1 MFRTHFFSL
10 RRLNGRI
17 FWAFVGLAS
26 LMLATGIGANFLV
39 SSAENSNQQ
48 QVFRLRQ
55 VADVRTLQAY
65 VNEQLN
71 SLNLITAYKVP
82 NVLEFIGVNSFIRT
96 TLTLQ
101 EMSRDFPD
109 GDEAAGSFNLIQNSY
124 GDISRQVNA
133 NLGKTRTAAEEANL
147 YSQIKSNLEKVDAEV
162 AALVQD
168 REKAADNSRDNYHSV
183 LDNTR
188 WTYLVVSIV
197 LFVLALFF
205 AGLIARLIATP
216 LSILVSYLRQIA
228 VGNLAKQ
235 MSPQGADEVV
245 ELSLIFNRTVLNLKL
260 AIARIMAQVSAINST
275 SQQIIQS
282 SNTQVASMTEQSVA
296 VAQASVTLAELS
308 DTSQQIASSST
319 LAANSANE
327 ALNSATECY
336 DMLLG
341 ANETMR
347 EVRLKVNT
355 IAEHNMALNK
365 IAQRIREITLLID
378 SFSNETHLLALNA
391 AIESASAGVEGARFA
406 VVAGHVRKLA
416 QRSRVAA
423 IDIQELVT
431 KIQQAAARSVMVT
444 EEGIKVVAL
453 GEKMVSDSLQANG
466 NIINRISQTTQ
477 LAEAIS
483 QATQHQQ
490 VATTQVADNMR
501 QLSEISHTIS
511 QNSQQ
516 YLASANSLGEVVNQL
531 EAVVN
536 AFVIEETQETEL
548 SAGAEQ
554 PVNYEPNQ
562 PKNRALSGISPTS
575 SFY

>member
-55 VADVRTLQAY
+55 VADVRTLRGY
-65 VNEQLN
+65 VTEQLN

-96 TLTLQ
+96 TVTLQ

-168 REKAADNSRDNYHSV
+168 REKAADNSRDNYHIV

-188 WTYLVVSIV
+188 WTYLVVSFV
-197 LFVLALFF
+197 LFMLALFF
-205 AGLIARLIATP
+205 AGLISRLIAIP

-245 ELSLIFNRTVLNLKL
+245 ELSLIFNRTILNLKL
-260 AIARIMAQVSAINST
+260 AIARIIAQVSAINST

-282 SNTQVASMTEQSVA
+282 SNTQAASMTEQSVA

-308 DTSQQIASSST
+308 DTSQQIASSAT

-378 SFSNETHLLALNA
+378 NFSNETHLLALNA
-391 AIESASAGVEGARFA
+391 ALESASAGVEGARFA
-406 VVAGHVRKLA
+406 VVAGHVRRLA

-423 IDIQELVT
+423 VDIQELVT

-483 QATQHQQ
+483 QATQHQE

-511 QNSQQ
+511 QHSQQ
-516 YLASANSLGEVVNQL
+516 YLAGANSLGEVVNQL

-536 AFVIEETQETEL
+536 AFVIEETPRTEP
-548 SAGAEQ
+548 SSGPEK

-562 PKNRALSGISPTS
+562 QKNHALSSISPTS